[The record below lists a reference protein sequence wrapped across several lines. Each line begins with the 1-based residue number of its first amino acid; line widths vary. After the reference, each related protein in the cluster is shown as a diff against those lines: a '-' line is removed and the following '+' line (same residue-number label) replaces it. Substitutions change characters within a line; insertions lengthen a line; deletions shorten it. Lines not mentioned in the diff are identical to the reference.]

1 MSQRFAATK
10 REWGRRECKPEGE
23 GQVRT
28 DIVLFPGS
36 RIPEQAARPVRYGAT
51 PQHSVFTAGGG
62 LRTSNEIRR
71 RVLWKETGGFVAGG
85 KWVRRLGGG
94 GGLIGRNN
102 TGKYGKSQG

>member
-10 REWGRRECKPEGE
+10 REWGSRECEPEGK

-51 PQHSVFTAGGG
+51 PQHSVFTAGGM
-62 LRTSNEIRR
+62 RTSNEIRR

-85 KWVRRLGGG
+85 KIGETLGGG
-94 GGLIGRNN
+94 R
-102 TGKYGKSQG
+102 KVAWA